1 MAAGESSPEVFPR
14 PLLGRASVTIAKSM
28 NRGTLYSVCVLVLF
42 LWNCP
47 TRQTANRIVYVPAPP
62 PAAGSTASQ
71 DTDSLVIE
79 EPQPPEPEETPPAE
93 QPSVSTPPVKR
104 RPRPATRTETSAPPE
119 SPPEIEPPPV
129 EVPALEPRENPGRQ
143 AAQRQQITSL
153 QDQVRNRIGRLEK
166 TNLSGEDRHTL
177 EDARTFLGNSER
189 ALAGSDFERALNLVR
204 KASML
209 IAVLEQQ

>member
-1 MAAGESSPEVFPR
+1 
-14 PLLGRASVTIAKSM
+14 
-28 NRGTLYSVCVLVLF
+28 VLVLF

-62 PAAGSTASQ
+62 PAAGSTAAQ

-79 EPQPPEPEETPPAE
+79 EPQPPEPEETSPAE
-93 QPSVSTPPVKR
+93 QPSVSTPSAKR
-104 RPRPATRTETSAPPE
+104 RPRPATRTEPSTPSETAPE
-119 SPPEIEPPPV
+119 VDTPPPV

-153 QDQVRNRIGRLEK
+153 QDQVRNRISRLERA
-166 TNLSGEDRHTL
+166 NFSGEDRHTL

-204 KASML
+204 KAAML

>member
-1 MAAGESSPEVFPR
+1 
-14 PLLGRASVTIAKSM
+14 M
-28 NRGTLYSVCVLVLF
+28 NRSTLYSVCVLVLF

-47 TRQTANRIVYVPAPP
+47 TRQTANRVVYVPAPP
-62 PAAGSTASQ
+62 PAAAGPTAAQ
-71 DTDSLVIE
+71 DTGSMVIE
-79 EPQPPEPEETPPAE
+79 EPQPAEADDIPPAE
-93 QPSVSTPPVKR
+93 QPSASTPPVKR
-104 RPRPATRTETSAPPE
+104 RPRPATRTEPSAPSE
-119 SPPEIEPPPV
+119 TATEVETPPPV

-153 QDQVRNRIGRLEK
+153 QDQVRNRISRVEK

-204 KASML
+204 KASIL